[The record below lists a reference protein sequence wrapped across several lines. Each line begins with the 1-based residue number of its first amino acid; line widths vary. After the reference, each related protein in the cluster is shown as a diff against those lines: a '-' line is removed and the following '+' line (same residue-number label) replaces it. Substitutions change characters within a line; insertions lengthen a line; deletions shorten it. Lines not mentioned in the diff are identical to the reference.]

1 MVDAGKIFLDIAF
14 KNILVLATELC
25 KPIGSLVL
33 NFAFAAGIRI
43 TNKNFF
49 IDRFQNSANG
59 VVNNPIS
66 KRRSR
71 NQPALGH
78 GNVKIIVFTRLI
90 AL

>member
-1 MVDAGKIFLDIAF
+1 MIDAGEIFLNVAFKDEFVLSKIF
-14 KNILVLATELC
+14 C
-25 KPIGSLVL
+25 KAIRSLVL